1 MNTIEETIRMAGFG
15 KKKAMAKQIQ
25 MFNDRLTAQGE
36 TLLAVCASVKGA
48 KQLYVTNQRIL
59 LHEIKGIVSND
70 ETSIPLQSIS
80 SINISNKLVY
90 STIEIVSTGN
100 IAIIDDV
107 PAHIAIEIKSAIE
120 NLKKD
125 FNKSTTSTTK
135 QEKDMYDVAD
145 EIRELKDLLD
155 DGILTQEEFDAKKKQ
170 LLGI

>member
-1 MNTIEETIRMAGFG
+1 MDTIADTIKFAGFG

-25 MFNDRLTAQGE
+25 MFDDRLTEQGE
-36 TLLAVCASVKGA
+36 TLLAVCASVKGT
-48 KQLYVTNQRIL
+48 KQLYVTDNRII

-70 ETSIPLQSIS
+70 ERSIPLASIS

-100 IAIIDDV
+100 KAIIDDV
-107 PAHIAIEIKSAIE
+107 PAHIALEIKSGIE
-120 NLKKD
+120 NLKAMAK
-125 FNKSTTSTTK
+125 TSTAPAGK
-135 QEKDMYDVAD
+135 QEKDMFDVAD

-155 DGILTQEEFDAKKKQ
+155 DGILTQDEFDAKKKQ